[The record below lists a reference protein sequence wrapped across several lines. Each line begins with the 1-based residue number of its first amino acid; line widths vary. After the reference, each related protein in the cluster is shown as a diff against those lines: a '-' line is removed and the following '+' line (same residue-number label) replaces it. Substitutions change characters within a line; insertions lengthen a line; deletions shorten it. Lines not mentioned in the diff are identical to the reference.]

1 MAIAERIFSLT
12 DDAFSIN
19 GIAVIQK
26 SVTPPTPFVCSHNM
40 VLYQRL
46 FYVVKGSIVFDDEH
60 HRNLRF
66 SAGDI
71 LYLPSN
77 TVYKSYWDTAE
88 EGAFLSL
95 NFYLQDGEGRTL
107 NLADDITLCCTD
119 KSGRLYRLFVQAHDT
134 WAKATAGYKLDC
146 MAQLIGVMRELAAKA
161 ARQELGEENR
171 AMLKAIF
178 HLEDHY
184 LEEVAIEELARIAHL
199 KECQFRRKFK
209 LLKGMSPVKYR
220 NHLRLTKAAE
230 MLRSGEYSVV
240 ETAMSVGFDDPNYF
254 SRLFKEQFGQSPTQY
269 IDRQLTHDR

>member
-1 MAIAERIFSLT
+1 MAISDRIFALS
-12 DDAFSIN
+12 DQPFSITD
-19 GIAVIQK
+19 IAVIQK
-26 SVTPPTPFVCSHNM
+26 TVTPPDAFVCSHNK
-40 VLYQRL
+40 VLYQRF
-46 FYVVKGSIVFDDEH
+46 FYVVKGAIVFDDEQH
-60 HRNLRF
+60 KNWRF

-71 LYLPSN
+71 IYLPSN
-77 TVYKSYWDTAE
+77 TVYRSYWDTAE

-134 WAKATAGYKLDC
+134 WAKATAGYRLDC
-146 MAQLIGVMRELAAKA
+146 MAQLISVMRELAAKA

-171 AMLKAIF
+171 TMLKAIF

-184 LEEVAIEELARIAHL
+184 LEEVAIEDLARIAHL
-199 KECQFRRKFK
+199 RECQFRRKFK
-209 LLKGMSPVKYR
+209 RLKGMSPVKYR

-254 SRLFKEQFGQSPTQY
+254 SRLFKDQFGQSPTQY
-269 IDRQLTHDR
+269 IDRIANKN

>member
-1 MAIAERIFSLT
+1 MTVSETIFALTDHPFSL
-12 DDAFSIN
+12 DDITV
-19 GIAVIQK
+19 IKKAVA
-26 SVTPPTPFVCSHNM
+26 PPTHFVCSHDM
-40 VLYQRL
+40 VLYQRF
-46 FYVVKGSIVFDDEH
+46 FYVVRGAIVFDDEH
-60 HRNLRF
+60 HHNLRF

-71 LYLPSN
+71 IYLPSN
-77 TVYKSYWDTAE
+77 AVYRSYWDTAE

-95 NFYLQDGEGRTL
+95 NFYLRNNEGHTR

-119 KSGRLYRLFVQAHDT
+119 KSGRLYRLFAQMHDT
-134 WAKATAGYKLDC
+134 WVKATAGYKLDC
-146 MAQLIGVMRELAAKA
+146 MAQLLGIMRELATKA

-209 LLKGMSPVKYR
+209 FLKGMSPVKYR

-240 ETAMSVGFDDPNYF
+240 ETAISVGFDDPNYF

-269 IDRQLTHDR
+269 IDRMANKN